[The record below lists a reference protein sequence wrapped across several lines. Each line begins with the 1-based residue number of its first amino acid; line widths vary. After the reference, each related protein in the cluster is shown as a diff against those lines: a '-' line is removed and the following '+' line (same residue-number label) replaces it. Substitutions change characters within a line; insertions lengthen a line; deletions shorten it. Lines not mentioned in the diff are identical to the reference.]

1 MFMKKILSI
10 KRDDLKVGTRI
21 MYASIL
27 GNELVWEISAIHP
40 TGYDIDTGR
49 LYEDVEY
56 DVIPVLNNPRT
67 RKRIGLTLLDINRY
81 YVLMATSS

>member
-1 MFMKKILSI
+1 MKKILSI

-21 MYASIL
+21 MYASTL

-40 TGYDIDTGR
+40 AGYDIDTGR